1 MKPAMNGQYGTT
13 TSPRARIVERGL
25 GQPAAQVQALVGLVD
40 LGVDEGDPPAAQ
52 AMLSQP
58 ERSLQDR
65 WIVRPTKRCC
75 IEASTELF

>member
-1 MKPAMNGQYGTT
+1 VALDVTCDERAVRDYHQ
-13 TSPRARIVERGL
+13 SPGARIVERGL
-25 GQPAAQVQALVGLVD
+25 GQPAAQVQAFVGLVD

-65 WIVRPTKRCC
+65 WIV
-75 IEASTELF
+75 